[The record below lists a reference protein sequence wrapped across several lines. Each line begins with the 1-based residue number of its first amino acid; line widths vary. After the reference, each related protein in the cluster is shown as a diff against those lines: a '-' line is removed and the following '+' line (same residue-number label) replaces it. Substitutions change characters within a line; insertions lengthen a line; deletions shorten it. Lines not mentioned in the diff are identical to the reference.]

1 MRCVF
6 AGTPRVALPS
16 LEALLDSRHE
26 VVAVVTRPDSAR
38 GRGRS
43 VERSA
48 VAVLA
53 GVRGIPV
60 LTPMSPSEP
69 GFADDLRAL
78 KPDCCPVVAYGALL
92 PASLL
97 SIPRLG
103 WVNLHFS
110 LLPAWRGAAPV
121 QRAVLHGDDITG
133 ATTFVIGPGLD
144 DGPVLGTVTE
154 VIRRADTSG
163 DLLDRLADSGAGLL
177 IATLDALEDQVIE
190 AKPQPAEGVSLAS
203 KIGVD
208 DARIRWNEPLVGVDR
223 RIRAVTPA
231 PGAWTMLGEERLGV
245 GPVGLSPD
253 GGPEGLAPGQV
264 VATKSQVWV
273 GTGSRA
279 ALLGQV
285 RPAGKRDMLAADWAR
300 GLRGEIGRMG

>member
-1 MRCVF
+1 
-6 AGTPRVALPS
+6 
-16 LEALLDSRHE
+16 
-26 VVAVVTRPDSAR
+26 
-38 GRGRS
+38 
-43 VERSA
+43 
-48 VAVLA
+48 
-53 GVRGIPV
+53 
-60 LTPMSPSEP
+60 MSPGEP
-69 GFADDLRAL
+69 SFAEELRAL
-78 KPDCCPVVAYGALL
+78 EPDCCPVVAYGALL

-121 QRAVLHGDDITG
+121 QRALLHGDDITG

-154 VIRRADTSG
+154 EIRRADTSG
-163 DLLDRLADSGAGLL
+163 DLLDRLANSGAGLL
-177 IATLDALEDQVIE
+177 IATLDAIEDRVIE
-190 AKPQPAEGVSLAS
+190 AKPQPAEGVSLAP

-208 DARIRWNEPLVGVDR
+208 DARIRWDEPLIAVDR

-231 PGAWTMLGEERLGV
+231 PGAWTMVGAERLGV
-245 GPVGLSPD
+245 GPVFLSPD
-253 GGPEGLAPGQV
+253 GAPEGLDPGQV

-279 ALLGQV
+279 ALLALV

-300 GLRGEIGRMG
+300 GLRGEIGRLG

>member
-1 MRCVF
+1 M
-6 AGTPRVALPS
+6 ALPS

-26 VVAVVTRPDSAR
+26 VVAVVTRPDAAR

-48 VAVLA
+48 VAEFA
-53 GVRGIPV
+53 AERGIPV
-60 LTPMSPSEP
+60 LTPASPGEP
-69 GFADDLRAL
+69 GFAADLHAL
-78 KPDCCPVVAYGALL
+78 EPDCCPVVAYGALL
-92 PASLL
+92 PAGVL

-154 VIRRADTSG
+154 VIRPTDTSG
-163 DLLDRLADSGAGLL
+163 DLLERLAASGAGLL
-177 IATLDALEDQVIE
+177 VATLDALQDQAIE
-190 AKPQPAEGVSLAS
+190 AKPQPADGVSLAP
-203 KIGVD
+203 KVAVD
-208 DARIRWNEPLVGVDR
+208 EARIRWEDPLVGVDR
-223 RIRAVTPA
+223 RIRAMTPA
-231 PGAWTMLGEERLGV
+231 PGAWTMLGGERLGV
-245 GPVGLSPD
+245 GPVSVWAD
-253 GGPEGLAPGQV
+253 GAPEGVAPGQV

-273 GTGSRA
+273 GTGTRA
-279 ALLGQV
+279 VLLGQV
-285 RPAGKRDMLAADWAR
+285 RPAGKRPMDAPDWAR
-300 GLRGEIGRMG
+300 GLRGEIGRLG